1 MGLLYPKDGAKKTDF
16 NNCVDLFIKFQT
28 AVESHTHIFSSW
40 FNMATSNTFV
50 VKWMLLEVYCSCAT
64 LKKLSGKSLT
74 SCPEEQVAFYCV
86 FLISHWFYSFFWRI
100 LGLNLH
106 VVLNTWKV
114 LIRLQQLAIQG
125 LHLVPLLYHV
135 YSSGGLEP
143 SKQEA
148 EHWQIVA
155 VVWWEWKKTF
165 SGRK

>member
-40 FNMATSNTFV
+40 FNMATSNTFEMNV
-50 VKWMLLEVYCSCAT
+50 AWGLLFMCNSEETQWKKSHFLSRGAGCILLCFSYIT
-64 LKKLSGKSLT
+64 LVLQL
-74 SCPEEQVAFYCV
+74 
-86 FLISHWFYSFFWRI
+86 FWRI